1 MNGFFSNLVD
11 RHLGTC
17 DTIQPRKLGRF
28 ETERDRVMTA
38 SADEGAAEVL
48 AENSQTLQ
56 TPSEVSADS
65 PTMANQKHEPI
76 QNNQDFPSPSLRD
89 HNNPAAKP
97 ALTEE
102 RIVFS
107 DSHQLSRKPQ
117 PAQSLDADM
126 HSYQGSLER
135 EQLDKAAREAD
146 VNTNNNRYLNPYNN
160 KSDEVMH
167 DKFPPPTPSTGEH
180 VLDNELNHRIRLML
194 KRLTDETRAPPQD
207 DRGSLKNETQLS
219 ILPETE
225 VPLSDSAF
233 TSLDLPPASSR
244 QAARDQNRS
253 SLPGNNSLHSQL
265 EPPSWLTDMES
276 RFNQQAQQQEANS
289 EPVINVT
296 IGRVEVRAVHTE
308 AQKNA
313 RHSKK
318 PTGVMTLEDYLKQ
331 REGRGTR

>member
-28 ETERDRVMTA
+28 ETERGSVTTA
-38 SADEGAAEVL
+38 SADEGAAEIL
-48 AENSQTLQ
+48 AENSQALQ
-56 TPSEVSADS
+56 TPSELSADS
-65 PTMANQKHEPI
+65 PTVANHKHEPI
-76 QNNQDFPSPSLRD
+76 QSNQDFPSPSRPD

-102 RIVFS
+102 RIALS
-107 DSHQLSRKPQ
+107 DSRQLSRKP
-117 PAQSLDADM
+117 PAAQSLDADM
-126 HSYQGSLER
+126 PSYQGTLER
-135 EQLDKAAREAD
+135 EQLDIAARVD
-146 VNTNNNRYLNPYNN
+146 DININNNRYLKPNDN
-160 KSDEVMH
+160 KSDDVMH
-167 DKFPPPTPSTGEH
+167 HKNPPPSTGEH

-194 KRLTDETRAPPQD
+194 KRLTDETETPPQD
-207 DRGSLKNETQLS
+207 DRGSQRNETQLS

-225 VPLSDSAF
+225 VPLSDSDF
-233 TSLDLPPASSR
+233 SSLDMPPASSR
-244 QAARDQNRS
+244 QATREENRS
-253 SLPGNNSLHSQL
+253 SRPDNNSLHSQL

-276 RFNQQAQQQEANS
+276 RFNQQAQQQEANT

-296 IGRVEVRAVHTE
+296 IGRVEVRAVHAE